1 MKAIVFRE
9 YGGPEVLKLEEVA
22 TPVPGDSDVLVKVQA
37 ASINDWDWQMLRG
50 IPFANRV
57 MAGLFRPTKIHI
69 LGSDVAGRVE
79 SVGSKVTEFRPGDEV
94 FGDLSGCGFGGLAEY
109 VCAPEKALAKK
120 PAGMSFDQAA
130 ATPQAGMLA
139 LQGLM
144 KGRIQKGQK
153 VLINGASGGSG
164 SFAVQIAKVYGT
176 EVTGVC
182 RTQKLEFVR
191 SIGADHVID
200 YTREDFTN
208 NGKTYDLILD
218 MEAHHSVFDY
228 KRALNSGGRYVAAGG
243 PTGRI
248 LQIVFIGALISLIG
262 NKKMG
267 LLLLRVNKDLPR
279 MIELFEAGSVVPVID
294 KTFPLNEA
302 AEAMRYFGE
311 GRKMGKVVVT
321 I

>member
-1 MKAIVFRE
+1 MKAIVFHE

-22 TPVPGDSDVLVKVQA
+22 TPVPGDSEVLVKVRA

-50 IPFANRV
+50 IPFANRA
-57 MAGLFRPTKIHI
+57 MAGLFKPTKIRI

-79 SVGSKVTEFRPGDEV
+79 SVGTKVKVFKPGDDV

-120 PAGMSFDQAA
+120 PAGMSFEQAA

-139 LQGLM
+139 LQGLV
-144 KGRIQKGQK
+144 KGRIQQGQK

-164 SFAVQIAKVYGT
+164 SFAVQIAKLYGT

-200 YTREDFTN
+200 YTREDFTR

-228 KRALNSGGRYVAAGG
+228 KRALNPGGRYVAAGG
-243 PTGRI
+243 AGGRI
-248 LQIVFIGALISLIG
+248 LQIVFIGALISLIS

-267 LLLLRVNKDLPR
+267 LLLLRVNRDLPR

-294 KTFPLNEA
+294 KTFPLCEA
-302 AEAMRYFGE
+302 ADAMRYFGE